1 MTLTCIKNKKGEINF
16 MRLITS
22 TFVVLLVI
30 VPSAYADCVYSGIS
44 YPTGTIIG
52 GLECHADG
60 KWKPVKK

>member
-1 MTLTCIKNKKGEINF
+1 